1 MCQVK
6 VKKSVEVVRA
16 PHRCNHA
23 IAMFEQDAAS
33 ELCTAVLQ
41 PAPVRGFVD
50 TVLRTPVADLAGV
63 LESFSWSYEKVRAVA
78 AGRLQV
84 SAAWS
89 RRACVRS
96 AQGDFHHWVALF
108 NHFDALFDELLKPRA
123 DLALRYD
130 QAEAKA
136 DPPFPSSTVVAVLR
150 VTATILENCSNK
162 HLYHSY
168 DVRPHAPTCLRLA
181 RLPSFT
187 DVSCVRGQH
196 LTSLLAAPDPDVV
209 AATLQALVAF
219 VRKTHVSSV
228 RWHGNAG
235 LNDRLLALSEGWGGK
250 EEVRI
255 AASAPCAQCPALS
268 SI

>member
-1 MCQVK
+1 MLVC
-6 VKKSVEVVRA
+6 
-16 PHRCNHA
+16 C
-23 IAMFEQDAAS
+23 
-33 ELCTAVLQ
+33 
-41 PAPVRGFVD
+41 
-50 TVLRTPVADLAGV
+50 
-63 LESFSWSYEKVRAVA
+63 
-78 AGRLQV
+78 
-84 SAAWS
+84 
-89 RRACVRS
+89 

-108 NHFDALFDELLKPRA
+108 NHFDVLFDELLKPRA

-130 QAEAKA
+130 QAEAKT

-168 DVRPHAPTCLRLA
+168 DVSPHAPTCCCVA
-181 RLPSFT
+181 RLLSLT
-187 DVSCVRGQH
+187 DDGCVLGQH

-235 LNDRLLALSEGWGGK
+235 LNDRLLALSAGWGGK

-255 AASAPCAQCPALS
+255 ALLLFVRGVWCTAAIHGNIPQATGNKLASGTCVQRLAGRGCLPTLLLLLRAAGPRPGGVHSGRRGRHPAGACCS
-268 SI
+268 A